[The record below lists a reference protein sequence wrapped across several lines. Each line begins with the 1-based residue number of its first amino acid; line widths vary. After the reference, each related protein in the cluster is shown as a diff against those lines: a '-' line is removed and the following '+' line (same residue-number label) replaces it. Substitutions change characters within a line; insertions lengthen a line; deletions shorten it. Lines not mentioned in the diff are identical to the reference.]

1 MKNNNRIITKENC
14 AHIKEWDYN
23 KGKQLVEIDACS
35 QNDWNQTLM
44 TSINFIANYIHKCSR
59 RNGPNTIKLHPSLL
73 PLIKTLRFYNEEDN
87 LLGGRY
93 NVVTDN
99 EIELDIIYVY
109 HTEEVLAIPI
119 ITEATD
125 SDWGMIEFKFL
136 NDCTQEQID
145 DYIKSTQGYV
155 QIINH
160 INDWDELENAKL
172 CEPLKSWDDESKEKT
187 LEDAA
192 KNFYPILTSNL
203 ICSPKLVRDG
213 FITGAKW
220 MEKRTYSEDEV
231 KELIMKALTHTDYK
245 FCGALVTAQQEIRT
259 ANFNI
264 WFEEY
269 KKK

>member
-44 TSINFIANYIHKCSR
+44 TSINFIANYIHKSSR

-73 PLIKTLRFYNEEDN
+73 PLIKTLMFYNEEDN

-99 EIELDIIYVY
+99 EIERDIIYVY

-125 SDWGMIEFKFL
+125 SDWGMIEFKFI
-136 NDCTQEQID
+136 NECTQEQID

-160 INDWDELENAKL
+160 IKDWDELENAKL
-172 CEPLKSWDDESKEKT
+172 CEPLKSWEE
-187 LEDAA
+187 E
-192 KNFYPILTSNL
+192 
-203 ICSPKLVRDG
+203 PKQV
-213 FITGAKW
+213 IN
-220 MEKRTYSEDEV
+220 YSEDEV
-231 KELIMKALTHTDYK
+231 RELIMKALTHTDYK

-264 WFEEY
+264 WFDEY

>member
-44 TSINFIANYIHKCSR
+44 TSINFIANYIHKSSR

-172 CEPLKSWDDESKEKT
+172 CEPLKSWEE
-187 LEDAA
+187 E
-192 KNFYPILTSNL
+192 
-203 ICSPKLVRDG
+203 PKQV
-213 FITGAKW
+213 IN
-220 MEKRTYSEDEV
+220 YSEDEV
-231 KELIMKALTHTDYK
+231 RELIMKALTHTDYK

>member
-1 MKNNNRIITKENC
+1 MKNKNRIITKENC

-44 TSINFIANYIHKCSR
+44 TSINFIANYIHKSSR

-73 PLIKTLRFYNEEDN
+73 SLIKTLRFYNEEDN

-99 EIELDIIYVY
+99 EIERDIIYVY

-136 NDCTQEQID
+136 NDCTQEEID
-145 DYIKSTQGYV
+145 DYFKSTQGYV

-172 CEPLKSWDDESKEKT
+172 CEPLKSWEE
-187 LEDAA
+187 E
-192 KNFYPILTSNL
+192 
-203 ICSPKLVRDG
+203 PKQV
-213 FITGAKW
+213 IN
-220 MEKRTYSEDEV
+220 YSEDEV
-231 KELIMKALTHTDYK
+231 RELIMKALTHTDYK